1 MMAKF
6 SILNKKQI
14 FKIYISSVFILTTT
28 VCDILLYWKYFNVRK
43 EQYLT
48 QIMDKFMLKILL
60 FKDFF

>member
-14 FKIYISSVFILTTT
+14 FKIYISTVFILTTT

-48 QIMDKFMLKILL
+48 QIMDNFMLKILL